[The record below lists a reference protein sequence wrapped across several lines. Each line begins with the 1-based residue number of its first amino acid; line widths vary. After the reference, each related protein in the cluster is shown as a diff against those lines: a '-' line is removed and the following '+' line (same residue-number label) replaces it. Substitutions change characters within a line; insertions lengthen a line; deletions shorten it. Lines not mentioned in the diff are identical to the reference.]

1 MKEIKITSEN
11 YQDEVIKSDIPVLL
25 DFWAEWCS
33 PCQMIGP
40 ILSEIAD
47 EFDGKVKVGK
57 INVDDE
63 TELAREYKVESIPM
77 MYLIKNGE
85 NVDGMLGLNP
95 KEKIIAMIEK
105 HI

>member
-1 MKEIKITSEN
+1 MKEIRITSEN
-11 YQDEVIKSDIPVLL
+11 YQDEVMNSDIPVLL
-25 DFWAEWCS
+25 DFWAEWCG

-47 EFDGKVKVGK
+47 EFDGKLKVGK
-57 INVDDE
+57 INVDE
-63 TELAREYKVESIPM
+63 EMELAMNYKVESIPM

-85 NVDGMLGLNP
+85 KADGMLGLNP

-105 HI
+105 YI

>member
-1 MKEIKITSEN
+1 MKESKITSEN
-11 YQDEVIKSDIPVLL
+11 YQDEVMNSDIPVLL
-25 DFWAEWCS
+25 DFWAEWCG

-47 EFDGKVKVGK
+47 EFDGKLKVGK
-57 INVDDE
+57 INVDE
-63 TELAREYKVESIPM
+63 EMELAMNYKVESIPM

-105 HI
+105 YI